1 MRDRKGWS
9 GSEIKKHRWS
19 VVLML
24 MLRFEL
30 ILLRGIEE
38 SEKQQTKDW
47 ITQYKEPEAEE
58 VKAFRIRTLRLA
70 HGQVGRQVDIW
81 RWRSYFTTYIEE
93 C

>member
-1 MRDRKGWS
+1 
-9 GSEIKKHRWS
+9 
-19 VVLML
+19 ML

-70 HGQVGRQVDIW
+70 HGQVGTR
-81 RWRSYFTTYIEE
+81 
-93 C
+93 